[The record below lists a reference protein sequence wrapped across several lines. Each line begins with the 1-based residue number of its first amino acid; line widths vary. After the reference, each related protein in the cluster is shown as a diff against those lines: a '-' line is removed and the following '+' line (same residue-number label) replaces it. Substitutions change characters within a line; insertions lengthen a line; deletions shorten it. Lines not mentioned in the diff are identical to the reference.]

1 MRRRRVF
8 SRARTWCAPV
18 LLLVAVSSCST
29 ADRLAGPEAPDATPN
44 HLLGSGSGLLGTGIG
59 GGLLACPAQPEA
71 RASGEIGPAGGSLQ
85 VGPHTLVVPPGALAA
100 PVVISAVA
108 PSDPVVSVSFAPE
121 GLTFARPARLTL
133 SYAHCPLLPSLLPK
147 HIAYTTN
154 LLEILQLLTSVDD
167 LLHWKVSAGLD
178 HFSRYAVA
186 W

>member
-1 MRRRRVF
+1 
-8 SRARTWCAPV
+8 
-18 LLLVAVSSCST
+18 
-29 ADRLAGPEAPDATPN
+29 
-44 HLLGSGSGLLGTGIG
+44 
-59 GGLLACPAQPEA
+59 
-71 RASGEIGPAGGSLQ
+71 
-85 VGPHTLVVPPGALAA
+85 
-100 PVVISAVA
+100 VA

-133 SYAHCPLLPSLLPK
+133 SYAQCPLLPSLLPK

-167 LLHWKVSAGLD
+167 LLHRNVSAGLD